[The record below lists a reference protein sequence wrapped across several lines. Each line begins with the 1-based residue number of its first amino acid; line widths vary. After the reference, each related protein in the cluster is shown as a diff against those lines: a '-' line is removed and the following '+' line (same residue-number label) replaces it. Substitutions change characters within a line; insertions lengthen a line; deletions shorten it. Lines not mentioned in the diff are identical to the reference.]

1 MVYPC
6 LADDIE
12 WITPKR
18 TLIGIDAV
26 EQDLTWGTPPDHVDV
41 EFQISDWAD
50 IGDGRLVVYVHQV
63 YRLKETGELAY
74 ERNRRIHVT
83 IRDDKVGRYE
93 MEAIG

>member
-1 MVYPC
+1 MAREAHVLTNAGREEMRV
-6 LADDIE
+6 LAGD
-12 WITPKR
+12 
-18 TLIGIDAV
+18 
-26 EQDLTWGTPPDHVDV
+26 
-41 EFQISDWAD
+41 
-50 IGDGRLVVYVHQV
+50 GDGRLVVDVHQV